1 MVLSIDSRF
10 GRGRLPF
17 IYPPV
22 IPDDVSLLPTGHLK
36 QNMLSP
42 KCKNND

>member
-17 IYPPV
+17 IYPPL
-22 IPDDVSLLPTGHLK
+22 IPDDVSLLPTGH
-36 QNMLSP
+36 MLSP